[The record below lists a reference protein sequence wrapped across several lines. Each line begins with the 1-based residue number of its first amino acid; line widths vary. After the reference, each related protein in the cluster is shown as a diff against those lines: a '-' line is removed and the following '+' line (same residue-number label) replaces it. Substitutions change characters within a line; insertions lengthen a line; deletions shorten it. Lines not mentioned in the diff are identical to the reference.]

1 MTGQTHSDKSGDLRQ
16 QAEEALR
23 RKPADSSNLDELSPE
38 DVQRLLRELRV
49 HQIELEMQNDELRR
63 AQQELEASRDRY
75 ADLYD
80 DSPVGY
86 LTLSEQGVIL
96 EANLTLATL
105 LGVARSDLIE
115 QALTRFIAGEDQDI
129 YYLHRQ
135 QLFETREPQVCEL
148 RMVRK
153 DGVQFWARIEA
164 TVAQACTE
172 HSQSDNE
179 GLPTSRATVSDVSE
193 QKWAEEQI
201 KAALAERE
209 VLLREVHHRVKNNMQ
224 SLIYLIDMQMEMIDD
239 PAVTHLLED
248 FQGRVHAMGLVH
260 EQLYQAKDLAY
271 VNFGSY
277 LENLTYQLAHALAGD
292 RPVAL
297 RVIAEDA
304 SINVHKSLPCA
315 MIVNELVT
323 NALKYAFP
331 PSLSPPTGGEEI
343 RVEFEA
349 RENEYVLLVGD
360 NGVGLPPDLD
370 WQTSESLGLK
380 LVNIWATYQ
389 LQGTLDV
396 NTRDGTIFTIRFP
409 K

>member
-1 MTGQTHSDKSGDLRQ
+1 MTGQTHSDKFGDLRQ

-23 RKPADSSNLDELSPE
+23 RNPADSSNLDELSPE

-260 EQLYQAKDLAY
+260 EQLYQAKDLAHIS
-271 VNFGSY
+271 FGSY

-331 PSLSPPTGGEEI
+331 PPLPPPTGGEEI
-343 RVEFEA
+343 RVEFGA
-349 RENEYVLLVGD
+349 QENEYVLLVGD

-396 NTRDGTIFTIRFP
+396 NTRDGTTFTIRFP